1 MTAKTA
7 INRQDLAALAAAC
20 KFTDKKR
27 PILAVVRVRLDA
39 DGLRCQSTDSFRA
52 FGYVRADA
60 APADESA
67 FFDVSVNAAA
77 LAAACKGRALAL
89 VYVDGGALVV
99 TDGATESRVRC
110 EDVARAD
117 MRAAVDRSRHE
128 SGDAGT
134 VRLNLAYIQDAAAAL
149 KSVFGKK
156 AWALVDSSHGPRSA
170 ATVTAGNGDA
180 LASVVVM
187 PVNAPETCDASAAF
201 IEGR

>member
-134 VRLNLAYIQDAAAAL
+134 VRLNLAYIQDAAAR
-149 KSVFGKK
+149 
-156 AWALVDSSHGPRSA
+156 PRRPWPS
-170 ATVTAGNGDA
+170 
-180 LASVVVM
+180 LRPS
-187 PVNAPETCDASAAF
+187 PAPSQRPRRRGA
-201 IEGR
+201 

>member
-1 MTAKTA
+1 MTTITA

-27 PILAVVRVRLDA
+27 PMLAVVRVRLDA

-67 FFDVSVNAAA
+67 FFDVSVN
-77 LAAACKGRALAL
+77 
-89 VYVDGGALVV
+89 
-99 TDGATESRVRC
+99 
-110 EDVARAD
+110 
-117 MRAAVDRSRHE
+117 
-128 SGDAGT
+128 
-134 VRLNLAYIQDAAAAL
+134 AAAL

>member
-89 VYVDGGALVV
+89 VYVD
-99 TDGATESRVRC
+99 DGATESRVRC

-117 MRAAVDRSRHE
+117 MRAAVERSRHE

-134 VRLNLAYIQDAAAAL
+134 VRLNLAYVHDAAAAL

-187 PVNAPETCDASAAF
+187 PVNVPETRDASAAF

>member
-7 INRQDLAALAAAC
+7 INRQDL
-20 KFTDKKR
+20 
-27 PILAVVRVRLDA
+27 
-39 DGLRCQSTDSFRA
+39 
-52 FGYVRADA
+52 
-60 APADESA
+60 
-67 FFDVSVNAAA
+67 AA

-117 MRAAVDRSRHE
+117 MRAAVERSRHE

-134 VRLNLAYIQDAAAAL
+134 VRLNLAYVQDAAAAL

-187 PVNAPETCDASAAF
+187 PVNVPETRDASAAF